1 MPPPDAT
8 SEPRSLGISAT
19 GLPTAPASPPPFRAI
34 LEALPDPVIV
44 LAGDTQGHVLR
55 RTLFANGPARRLFRI
70 AAEGVSLTSVLRD
83 PIILAAVERALAG
96 AAPAPIDYDYAGRH
110 WSVAVRPIDPGEAG
124 GEAGAR
130 LAMIALRDETEARAA
145 ERTRADFLANASHEL
160 RTPLASLSGFIETL
174 RGHAKDDPQAREK
187 FLGIMHAQ
195 AWRMARLVDDLLSLS
210 RIELNE
216 HVAPEGRIDLA
227 LTAADVVDALGP
239 LLREK
244 SVTLQ
249 TDLPPRGALVA
260 VADRDQVQQVIQN
273 LVENAIK
280 YASSG
285 GTIRLELVRAAS
297 LQEARSPRDP
307 DAARFVLLEPARPGL
322 TGFASLRVSDN
333 GPGMP
338 RDRLPRLTERF
349 YRVEGQ
355 KSGERSGTGLGL
367 AIVKHIL
374 NRHHGALLVESREG
388 HGAAFTAC
396 FPLGT

>member
-1 MPPPDAT
+1 MPPADAT
-8 SEPRSLGISAT
+8 SAPRSPEIVAA
-19 GLPTAPASPPPFRAI
+19 LPEYRAI
-34 LEALPDPVIV
+34 LEALPDPVIL
-44 LAGDTQGHVLR
+44 LAGDGRGHVLR

-70 AAEGVSLTSVLRD
+70 AAEGVSLTLALRD
-83 PIILAAVERALAG
+83 PAILAAVEQALSG
-96 AAPAPIDYDYAGRH
+96 ATPDPIGYDHAGRH
-110 WSVAVRPIDPGEAG
+110 WSVAVRPVDSGEAHDPDY
-124 GEAGAR
+124 R

-174 RGHAKDDPQAREK
+174 RGHAKDDPAARDK
-187 FLGIMHAQ
+187 FLGIMNAQ

-216 HVAPEGRIDLA
+216 HIAPDDRIDLS

-244 SVTLQ
+244 SVTLKA
-249 TDLPPRGALVA
+249 DLPPRGSLV
-260 VADRDQVQQVIQN
+260 VLADRDQAQQVIQN

-280 YASSG
+280 YAPAG
-285 GTIRLELVRAAS
+285 GEIRLELTRAPD
-297 LQEARSPRDP
+297 LQAARAPRDP
-307 DAARFVLLEPARPGL
+307 EAARFVLLEPARPGAS
-322 TGFASLRVSDN
+322 GFAALRVSDD

-355 KSGERSGTGLGL
+355 KSGERQGTGLGL

-374 NRHHGALLVESREG
+374 NRHQGALLVESREG

-396 FPLGT
+396 FPLA

>member
-8 SEPRSLGISAT
+8 SEPRSPEISPA
-19 GLPTAPASPPPFRAI
+19 APSFPPFRAI

-44 LAGDTQGHVLR
+44 LAGDARGHVLR

-83 PIILAAVERALAG
+83 PTVLAAVEQALTGG
-96 AAPAPIDYDYAGRH
+96 APDPIGYDYAGRH
-110 WSVAVRPIDPGEAG
+110 WAVAVRPIDPGEPA
-124 GEAGAR
+124 EADAR

-174 RGHAKDDPQAREK
+174 RGHAKDDPVARDK
-187 FLGIMHAQ
+187 FLGIMNAQ

-216 HVAPEGRIDLA
+216 HIAPDDRIDLA

-244 SVTLQ
+244 GVSLKA
-249 TDLPPRGALVA
+249 DLPPRGALVV

-280 YASSG
+280 YAASG
-285 GTIRLELVRAAS
+285 GVIRLELTRVADLQAARA
-297 LQEARSPRDP
+297 PRDP
-307 DAARFVLLEPARPGL
+307 EAARFVLLEPARPGPA
-322 TGFASLRVSDN
+322 GFAALRVSDD

-355 KSGERSGTGLGL
+355 KSGERQGTGLGL

-374 NRHHGALLVESREG
+374 NRHQGALLVESREG

-396 FPLGT
+396 FPLAS

>member
-1 MPPPDAT
+1 MPPTDAT
-8 SEPRSLGISAT
+8 SAPRSPEFQPA
-19 GLPTAPASPPPFRAI
+19 APLVPEFRAI
-34 LEALPDPVIV
+34 LEAMPDPVIL
-44 LAGDTQGHVLR
+44 LAGDGRGYVLR

-70 AAEGVSLTSVLRD
+70 AAEGVSLALVVRD
-83 PIILAAVERALAG
+83 PAILAAVEQALG
-96 AAPAPIDYDYAGRH
+96 GETPKPIGYDHAGRH
-110 WSVAVRPIDPGEAG
+110 WNVAVRPVDPGA
-124 GEAGAR
+124 APDPDYR
-130 LAMIALRDETEARAA
+130 LALIALHDETEARAA

-174 RGHAKDDPQAREK
+174 RGHAKDDPAAQEK
-187 FLGIMHAQ
+187 FLGIMNAQ

-216 HVAPEGRIDLA
+216 HIAPADRIDLA
-227 LTAADVVDALGP
+227 LTAADVIDALSP

-244 SVTLQ
+244 SINLKAE
-249 TDLPPRGALVA
+249 LPPRGALV
-260 VADRDQVQQVIQN
+260 VIADRDQAQQVIQN

-280 YASSG
+280 YAKPG
-285 GTIRLELVRAAS
+285 GELRVELTQVPDLQTARA
-297 LQEARSPRDP
+297 PRDP
-307 DAARFVLLEPARPGL
+307 EAARFVLLEPPRPGPA
-322 TGFASLRVSDN
+322 GFASLRVSDD

-355 KSGERSGTGLGL
+355 KSGERQGTGLGL

-374 NRHHGALLVESREG
+374 NRHQGALLVESREG

-396 FPLGT
+396 FPLA